1 MKTRNLVAFAILL
14 GFAIGVA
21 LPINTSAADPASL
34 VPESIRKAGV
44 LRIGSQQTYPP
55 IEFRDPATNK
65 MTGLSTELLTEVAK
79 RLGLKL
85 EWIQSDYGA
94 LITGAMAARFDLAS
108 GGISDQP
115 EREKKLDF
123 VNYLKVGT
131 GILTHADVVDQFKSI
146 EDFGG
151 KKVAFT
157 LGAKKIEAAVREGS
171 DRAVAMGRKP
181 IGMVML
187 PNSSDA
193 KMQLDLK
200 RVEGYLNET
209 PTLAYLMKQK
219 PGQFAMVGNGDY
231 ILAPLITSWGF
242 TKENTK
248 LRDAVQ
254 AVMTA
259 MLKDGTYEK
268 IMTKWQ
274 LAGGMLPEITINVP
288 WDARK

>member
-1 MKTRNLVAFAILL
+1 MKIRNSIVLVILL
-14 GFAIGVA
+14 GFAFSVA
-21 LPINTSAADPASL
+21 IPMAASAADPASL
-34 VPESIRKAGV
+34 VPKSIRESGV
-44 LRIGSQQTYPP
+44 LKIGSQQTYPP

-65 MTGLSTELLTEVAK
+65 MTGLSTDLLTEVAK

-94 LITGAMAARFDLAS
+94 LITGAMASRFDIAS

-115 EREKKLDF
+115 KREEKLDF

-131 GILTHADVVDQFKSI
+131 GILVHADVIDQYKSI

-157 LGAKKIEAAVREGS
+157 LGAKKIEAAVDEGS
-171 DRAVAMGRKP
+171 EKAVAMGRPP
-181 IGMVML
+181 IGKVML

-242 TKENTK
+242 TKKNTK

-254 AVMTA
+254 AVMTG
-259 MLKDGTYEK
+259 MLKDGTYKK
-268 IMTKWQ
+268 IMTKWE

>member
-1 MKTRNLVAFAILL
+1 MKIRNFIAFTILL
-14 GFAIGVA
+14 GFAFSIT
-21 LPINTSAADPASL
+21 LPMAASAADPASL
-34 VPESIRKAGV
+34 VPDSIRKSGV
-44 LRIGSQQTYPP
+44 LKIGSQQTYPP
-55 IEFRDPATNK
+55 IEFRDPTSK
-65 MTGLSTELLTEVAK
+65 EMTGLSTELLTEVAK

-94 LITGAMAARFDLAS
+94 LITGAMASRFDLAS

-115 EREKKLDF
+115 DREKKLDF

-131 GILTHADVVDQFKSI
+131 AILTHADEVDQYKSI
-146 EDFGG
+146 EDFAG

-157 LGAKKIEAAVREGS
+157 LGAKKIEAAVKEGS
-171 DRAVAMGRKP
+171 DAAVAKGKPP

-242 TKENTK
+242 TKENSK

-254 AVMTA
+254 AVMTE
-259 MLKDGTYEK
+259 MLKDGTYKK
-268 IMTKWQ
+268 IMTNWE